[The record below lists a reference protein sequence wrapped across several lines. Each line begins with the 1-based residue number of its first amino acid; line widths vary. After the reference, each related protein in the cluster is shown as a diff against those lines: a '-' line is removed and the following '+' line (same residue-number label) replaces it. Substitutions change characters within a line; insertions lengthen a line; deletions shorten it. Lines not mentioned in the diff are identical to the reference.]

1 MLLHLE
7 RDERPDPAVPEAL
20 LRAAAR
26 GAAGRPE
33 ARTRDLVL
41 VSGELLARTPEGA
54 ECLDRRPAELAG
66 EVPGFAAL
74 LGGWFAGEPRRW
86 AALAGP
92 AARRAVERLAAPR
105 PGDGTAAVAGRVLT
119 AMPMRSEPC
128 GHGTL
133 RPAYRS

>member
-1 MLLHLE
+1 
-7 RDERPDPAVPEAL
+7 
-20 LRAAAR
+20 
-26 GAAGRPE
+26 
-33 ARTRDLVL
+33 

-54 ECLDRRPAELAG
+54 ECLDRRLAELAG

-74 LGGWFAGEPRRW
+74 LGGWLAGEPRRW

-119 AMPMRSEPC
+119 AMPMRGEPC